1 MGERNVKKRKAAVRI
16 LLTLFVVILI
26 FPVLLLA
33 AGSFMGPEELKES
46 YGSVLY
52 GIDGE
57 LQWKLFPL
65 YPTLKAYL
73 QLLLDS
79 PDFFVMFWNSCR
91 QTFSVLAGQMLFGL
105 PAAWALGRYR
115 FPGRKVILYLY
126 MILMILPFQVTM
138 VSGYTVLSFFSV
150 LDTHWAVILPG
161 VFATFPVFL
170 MTKFFQQIPD
180 SLLEAAKVDGAGAA
194 ASFFYIGLPLG
205 MPGIISALILNFL
218 EYWNAIEA
226 PMTFLKTKSLL
237 PVSLY
242 LSNITVSDMGS
253 AFAASILIMAPSI
266 FLFACGQNYLEQGI
280 LASGLKE

>member
-1 MGERNVKKRKAAVRI
+1 MSRGLGDVYKR
-16 LLTLFVVILI
+16 
-26 FPVLLLA
+26 
-33 AGSFMGPEELKES
+33 
-46 YGSVLY
+46 
-52 GIDGE
+52 
-57 LQWKLFPL
+57 Q
-65 YPTLKAYL
+65 
-73 QLLLDS
+73 
-79 PDFFVMFWNSCR
+79 
-91 QTFSVLAGQMLFGL
+91 
-105 PAAWALGRYR
+105 
-115 FPGRKVILYLY
+115 
-126 MILMILPFQVTM
+126 
-138 VSGYTVLSFFSV
+138 GYTVLSFFSV

-194 ASFFYIGLPLG
+194 TSFFYIGLPLG
-205 MPGIISALILNFL
+205 MPGIVSALILNFL

>member
-1 MGERNVKKRKAAVRI
+1 MKKKKAPLWIFLTIFVLF
-16 LLTLFVVILI
+16 LLFPI
-26 FPVLLLA
+26 FLLA
-33 AGSFMGPEELKES
+33 VGSFMGVEELGES

-52 GIDGE
+52 GTGGK
-57 LQWKLFPL
+57 LHWKLFPL

-79 PDFFVMFWNSCR
+79 PDFFVMFWNSCK
-91 QTFSVLAGQMLFGL
+91 QVFPVLVGQLLFGL
-105 PAAWALGRYR
+105 PAAWALEK
-115 FPGRKVILYLY
+115 FHFKGRKSILYLY

-138 VSGYTVLSFFSV
+138 VSNYTVLSRLKI
-150 LDTHWAVILPG
+150 LDTHWSVILPG
-161 VFATFPVFL
+161 IFSTFPVFL

-180 SLLEAAKVDGAGAA
+180 SLLEAAKVDGAGACKC
-194 ASFFYIGLPLG
+194 FFYIGLPLG
-205 MPGIISALILNFL
+205 MPGVVSSLILNFL
-218 EYWNAIEA
+218 EYWNAIES

-242 LSNITVSDMGS
+242 LSNITGKDMGS
-253 AFAASILIMAPSI
+253 AFAASILIMAPSV

>member
-1 MGERNVKKRKAAVRI
+1 MGAGNVRRKKAVIWI
-16 LLTLFVVILI
+16 LITLFVLALI
-26 FPVLLLA
+26 FPVLLLT
-33 AGSFMGPEELKES
+33 AGSFMGTEELRES

-52 GIDGE
+52 GDSGN

-91 QTFSVLAGQMLFGL
+91 QVFPILGGQLLLGL
-105 PAAWALGRYR
+105 PAAWALGRFR
-115 FPGRKVILYLY
+115 FRGRKMILYLY

-138 VSGYTVLSFFSV
+138 VSGYTVLSFLRV
-150 LDTHWAVILPG
+150 LDTHWSVILPG
-161 VFATFPVFL
+161 IFSTFPVFL

-180 SLLEAAKVDGAGAA
+180 TLLEAAKVDGAGVA

-205 MPGIISALILNFL
+205 IPGVVSSLILNFL

-226 PMTFLKTKSLL
+226 PMTFLKNKSLF

-242 LSNITVSDMGS
+242 LSNITIHDMGT
-253 AFAASILIMAPSI
+253 AFAASILIMAPSV
-266 FLFACGQNYLEQGI
+266 FLFACGQNYLEQGV